1 VRCLGI
7 IDALRQSPA
16 VLTRDGR
23 GVCVLVHP
31 RTWNYLGRSL
41 QQSTRGRST
50 WADRASRVRG
60 WPCGV

>member
-1 VRCLGI
+1 MRCLGI

-31 RTWNYLGRSL
+31 RTWNYLVEAYNKAREAGL
-41 QQSTRGRST
+41 LEPTELVEYEDDHV
-50 WADRASRVRG
+50 A
-60 WPCGV
+60 